1 MGSCLHCTQSL
12 QCQVSDTTDHHK
24 ILLVKHVVAFKKV
37 DDSIVGEEHTWLAGV
52 VGELLTRGRGGGG
65 GARSSIWC
73 YYIVDITAASSY
85 KTASYNQQNS
95 QKGHG
100 IYTAVY

>member
-37 DDSIVGEEHTWLAGV
+37 DDSIVGEKHTWLTCV
-52 VGELLTRGRGGGG
+52 FGELLTGVGGGG

-73 YYIVDITAASSY
+73 YYIVGTTAASSY
-85 KTASYNQQNS
+85 KTATYNQQN
-95 QKGHG
+95 
-100 IYTAVY
+100 ININLT

>member
-1 MGSCLHCTQSL
+1 M
-12 QCQVSDTTDHHK
+12 
-24 ILLVKHVVAFKKV
+24 VAFKKV

-52 VGELLTRGRGGGG
+52 VGELLTEGGGGG

-73 YYIVDITAASSY
+73 YYIVGITAASSY

-95 QKGHG
+95 DVHLTHSNLASGC
-100 IYTAVY
+100 